1 MPRNIDLDVARH
13 VAVAMSHAADCLP
26 TLRKVGDT
34 SPFLATCCETF
45 CCAARDKAGMS
56 NAEFFCDLSAA
67 SSRECCLC
75 ICQASR
81 STEAPP
87 GTGYTGFD
95 EGPRGK

>member
-1 MPRNIDLDVARH
+1 M
-13 VAVAMSHAADCLP
+13 AMSHAADCLP
-26 TLRKVGDT
+26 TSRKVEDI
-34 SPFLATCCETF
+34 SPFLANF
-45 CCAARDKAGMS
+45 GVKFRSVARGKEGMS
-56 NAEFFCDLSAA
+56 NAQLFPATCLAPLQVPGNAA
-67 SSRECCLC
+67 RVFVRC